1 MKNFKKWCAEN
12 KCENLLELYEN
23 APNKL
28 KSDEVA
34 FASSRIVNFKCKKCG
49 TEWKEKL
56 YRLTQRKKKEC
67 PYCNHQRLSKKYNLA
82 TEVPILVKEWNYE
95 LNLKQPTEYLP
106 NSNKKVWWKCQN
118 GHVWNDSIIN
128 RVEVVRKNINK
139 ERAICPYCNHKRI
152 SNNYNLLTEFP
163 YVARQWDYIRNGSLT
178 PLDVSPKSS
187 KKVWW
192 KCEYNSMHHWK
203 DKIANRTLL
212 YRNCPMCSKQFS
224 YSFPARVLYY
234 YLRQYFNDCEI
245 EYKISNKY
253 ILDIFIPYYR
263 IVIEYDGWYYHSNQQ
278 IKKRETEKDDFLKSL
293 GLKIIRIKEEKKY
306 LDKIIYANNII
317 KYYLKPYYKNLD
329 ELVEKVLKIIE
340 KKINCNINL
349 DIDFKRD
356 YPKIEN
362 LYYHIR
368 KSNSFAV
375 KNPEMVKEWSSN
387 NSISPDNITIGSGYK
402 AKWICPKCNKEYI
415 ATIYSRIVE
424 NSNCPF
430 CSNRKVCRENSL
442 AEYSDRLVKEW
453 NYEKN
458 GDLLPEN
465 VPWSSSRKVWWKCSK
480 GHEWEV
486 QIYLRTG
493 KHQLNCPYCSHERP
507 SKEYNL
513 ITENPELNEIWDY
526 ELNLKPPTDYLPKS
540 NKEVYWKCKNGHS
553 WSSKIYNVQKMKS
566 AEKCKYCKKISE

>member
-106 NSNKKVWWKCQN
+106 NSNKKVWWKC
-118 GHVWNDSIIN
+118 
-128 RVEVVRKNINK
+128 E
-139 ERAICPYCNHKRI
+139 
-152 SNNYNLLTEFP
+152 YNL
-163 YVARQWDYIRNGSLT
+163 
-178 PLDVSPKSS
+178 
-187 KKVWW
+187 
-192 KCEYNSMHHWK
+192 MHHWK

-234 YLRQYFNDCEI
+234 YFRQYFNDCKI

-293 GLKIIRIKEEKKY
+293 GLEIIRIKEEKEY
-306 LDKIIYANNII
+306 LDKIMYENNII
-317 KYYLKPYYKNLD
+317 KYYPKPYYRNLD

-387 NSISPDNITIGSGYK
+387 NSISPDNITIGSSYK

-415 ATIYSRIVE
+415 ATIYSRIIE

-430 CSNRKVCRENSL
+430 CSNRKVCTENSL
-442 AEYSDRLVKEW
+442 AEYSERLVKEW

-493 KHQLNCPYCSHERP
+493 KHQLNCPYCSHKKP

-526 ELNLKPPTDYLPKS
+526 ELNLKHPTDYLPKS

-553 WSSKIYNVQKMKS
+553 WSSRIYNVQKMKS
-566 AEKCKYCKKISE
+566 AEKCKYCRKK